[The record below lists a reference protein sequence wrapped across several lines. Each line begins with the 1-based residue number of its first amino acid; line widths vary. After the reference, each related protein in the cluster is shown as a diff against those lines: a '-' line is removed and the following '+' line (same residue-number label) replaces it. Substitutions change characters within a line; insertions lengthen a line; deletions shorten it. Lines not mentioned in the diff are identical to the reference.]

1 MLPQKKQVDQWQNVV
16 GGASNASTVAANEER
31 AVVIYALRY
40 FWRAARGYRLRP
52 WRSPYLR
59 WRMET
64 FFGVHADELTRGE
77 FFRLLWHERRRM
89 RSFLTWAH
97 AMEQGARTGSR
108 YRKGVGG

>member
-1 MLPQKKQVDQWQNVV
+1 MGFEFLVV
-16 GGASNASTVAANEER
+16 SGDSLVQIAAANGER

-40 FWRAARGYRLRP
+40 FWRTARGYRLRP

-64 FFGVHADELTRGE
+64 FFGVHADELSRGE
-77 FFRLLWHERRRM
+77 FFRLLWRERRRM

-97 AMEQGARTGSR
+97 EMEHDAWTGSR
-108 YRKGVGG
+108 YRKGVEG